1 MEVYEELVVD
11 MDVVG
16 TVVMD
21 VKTVYVVV
29 VSGMMEVDVVVDVD
43 ALGVMVVNFS
53 VVVVGFMEKVVEEAV
68 VDVDVVGMVVVDVE
82 AV

>member
-1 MEVYEELVVD
+1 

-16 TVVMD
+16 TVV
-21 VKTVYVVV
+21 VNIEAVSVVV
-29 VSGMMEVDVVVDVD
+29 VGGMMEVDVVVDVD
-43 ALGVMVVNFS
+43 ALGLMVVNFS

>member
-1 MEVYEELVVD
+1 
-11 MDVVG
+11 
-16 TVVMD
+16 
-21 VKTVYVVV
+21 
-29 VSGMMEVDVVVDVD
+29 MEVDVFVDVD
-43 ALGVMVVNFS
+43 ALGVMVVNFL

>member
-53 VVVVGFMEKVVEEAV
+53 VVVVDISVE
-68 VDVDVVGMVVVDVE
+68 VDKRV
-82 AV
+82 

>member
-1 MEVYEELVVD
+1 MEVDEELVVD

-53 VVVVGFMEKVVEEAV
+53 VVVVGFMEKVVEEVV

>member
-1 MEVYEELVVD
+1 MEVDEDLVVD
-11 MDVVG
+11 MYVVG

-43 ALGVMVVNFS
+43 ALRVMVVNFS